1 MIDNWCWCYMVHCI
15 MCYSIKGTIQQNTI
29 FTFLQQVLGRI
40 GPLVFYTIFS
50 LMLGQLSPCLIF
62 CIMFFLFF
70 FLGVGALSPILFFTP
85 KMLGHFH
92 PPNFLHLFFYKH
104 TNNYLTMKVKN
115 TGHGVN
121 NIMFLF
127 IWIKFWFWGMSN

>member
-1 MIDNWCWCYMVHCI
+1 
-15 MCYSIKGTIQQNTI
+15 MCYSIKGTTQQNTI
-29 FTFLQQVLGRI
+29 FTFFTEGARAHW
-40 GPLVFYTIFS
+40 PLHFLHHLFFDAGATFTLSHFLHHVFFFFFSWCWGSFTQLIFYTIYF
-50 LMLGQLSPCLIF
+50 P
-62 CIMFFLFF
+62 
-70 FLGVGALSPILFFTP
+70 LGVGALSPSLFFTP

-127 IWIKFWFWGMSN
+127 I